1 MADMGDKISR
11 TVSITAERDLY
22 YDNEEIRGEV
32 TFNDNHKKS
41 TTYRSVMIIL
51 WARYIEFVNGAT
63 GEVFTIHMLKRPVAH
78 EMVMEPGDK
87 KTVPFTFTV
96 PANSPPS
103 VNTRFGAVQWR
114 VAIVHENASGRGVS
128 AAASKL
134 FRKASLYHSLP
145 AFVPTAQNEV
155 KLVGSGNMLRAEA
168 RLSKDV
174 YSPDEEVQVHI
185 TVHEADTFKVPTVTG
200 VKAKV
205 MQRMWV
211 RKNGKP
217 AMRQV
222 DMRLAK
228 VTSEIATWDI
238 THLANGMGTV
248 AEQTLSLTPALDS
261 PHQRPRCAYQIVQRA
276 DYAKK
281 LTHKNTLPPTCKYSD
296 NGKEV
301 LIQYEVQLEIRVPSG
316 NDILLSLPFVL
327 QSAPEEALRVNTEPE
342 DEFMLKVPMF
352 AALDDELPEYED
364 VGRLSL
370 PTYSSLRRNSVDTV
384 FANAAPAYEECEGT
398 ETLHIPAGAFQVK
411 PAPRRHSMALFSP
424 PAPQVTVSE
433 GETPQTARRSRRSS
447 LSVFGLLGP
456 KDPVEKDG
464 AQADTLAVAAASA
477 SDGSATSLDG
487 SATPQARPRRKSVS
501 GMLLETTISATA
513 TRTLRRLRAPSQ
525 GQPPSISG
533 QRRSSIRG
541 DDEPRDSTQELTSLK
556 ARYAQ
561 TPEIILPSAADL

>member
-1 MADMGDKISR
+1 MAESGDKISR
-11 TVSITAERDLY
+11 TVSIKAERDLY

-32 TFNDNHKKS
+32 TFNENHKKT

-78 EMVMEPGDK
+78 ELVMEPGET

-114 VAIVHENASGRGVS
+114 VALVHENASGRGVS

-185 TVHEADTFKVPTVTG
+185 TVHEADTHKVPTVTG

-205 MQRMWV
+205 MQHMWV

-228 VTSEIATWDI
+228 VTSDIAKWDI
-238 THLANGMGTV
+238 THLTNGMGTV
-248 AEQTLSLTPALDS
+248 AEHTLSLTPTLDS
-261 PHQRPRCAYQIVQRA
+261 PVQRPRCAYQIVQRA

-281 LTHKNTLPPTCKYSD
+281 LTHKNTLPPTCKFSD

-301 LIQYEVQLEIRVPSG
+301 LIQYEVLLEVRVPSG
-316 NDILLSLPFVL
+316 NDIILTLPFVL
-327 QSAPEEALRVNTEPE
+327 QSAPEEALRANTEPDE
-342 DEFMLKVPMF
+342 EFMFKVPMF

-384 FANAAPAYEECEGT
+384 FANAAPAYEECEAT
-398 ETLHIPAGAFQVK
+398 EALHIPATSFQVK
-411 PAPRRHSMALFSP
+411 PAGRRHSMALFSP
-424 PAPQVTVSE
+424 PAQLPVPE
-433 GETPQTARRSRRSS
+433 GETPQTARRSRRAS
-447 LSVFGLLGP
+447 LSVFGFLG
-456 KDPVEKDG
+456 KDQAEKE
-464 AQADTLAVAAASA
+464 AETMA
-477 SDGSATSLDG
+477 GSATSGSEGSATTLDG
-487 SATPQARPRRKSVS
+487 SSTPQSRPRRKSVS

-525 GQPPSISG
+525 TQPPAAQG
-533 QRRSSIRG
+533 ERRRPSMRV
-541 DDEPRDSTQELTSLK
+541 DDEPGDSAQEMSSLK

-561 TPEIILPSAADL
+561 TPQIVLPSGADF